1 MVARD
6 PTHLTGSLIDHVYLS
21 NATLDKCQATATT
34 KNIYFSDHGAL
45 RIKTDS
51 LVFSEKSGNLFH
63 LMSLITN

>member
-34 KNIYFSDHGAL
+34 KNIYFSDHGAVHLEL
-45 RIKTDS
+45 RQI
-51 LVFSEKSGNLFH
+51 H
-63 LMSLITN
+63 